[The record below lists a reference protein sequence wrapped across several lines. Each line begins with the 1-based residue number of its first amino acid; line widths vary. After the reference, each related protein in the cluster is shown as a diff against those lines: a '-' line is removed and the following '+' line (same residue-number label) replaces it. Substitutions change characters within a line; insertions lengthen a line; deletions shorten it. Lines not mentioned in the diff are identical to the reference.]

1 MHEKMVSMVKE
12 IQKKV
17 ISELNNEKMEREE
30 TQESLIR
37 LLEDT

>member
-1 MHEKMVSMVKE
+1 MHEKMIGMVKE